1 MVNDV
6 FLKRK
11 VERLQPNVYISNYSR
26 KVICIFWGFRE
37 CEPIWMIRGPHQNI
51 SILVV
56 QTRNGMNSSPGRF
69 LDKNDVEVELCF
81 KDYVNN

>member
-1 MVNDV
+1 M
-6 FLKRK
+6 
-11 VERLQPNVYISNYSR
+11 
-26 KVICIFWGFRE
+26 W
-37 CEPIWMIRGPHQNI
+37 EPIWMIRGPHQNI

-56 QTRNGMNSSPGRF
+56 QTRNGMDSSPGRF